1 MAKVSIAINGR
12 KYALGC
18 DDGEEARL
26 ERLGQQL
33 DERLS
38 MLANQ
43 FGQIGDLRLMVMAG
57 ITLMDE
63 LDELRGNVS
72 AQAEQMSVDI
82 QKQASTAKAHAART
96 ERKAADMLTETAER
110 IDALVERLSA
120 ASSTPR

>member
-18 DDGEEARL
+18 DDGEEERL

-63 LDELRGNVS
+63 LDELRDNVS
-72 AQAEQMSVDI
+72 AQAEQMSHDV
-82 QKQASTAKAHAART
+82 QKQANSAKAHAART
-96 ERKAADMLTETAER
+96 ERKAADMLNETAER
-110 IDALVERLSA
+110 IEAIAQRLAGTNPPIS
-120 ASSTPR
+120 